1 MTARSDAPDSFT
13 GSSAIFS
20 SRGVTPAPD
29 REPASSH
36 GPTTVLPSGF
46 DAAPVTRPVFWRHP
60 LERVQRW
67 HPTLRL
73 SLVATALWL
82 VGAWHIV
89 VAPISPLTRLEL
101 ALDDVRQSTALAP
114 VTKPRDDI
122 VIIDVDDAS
131 LRELGRWPWPRDR
144 LAKLVETLFD
154 DDRVAALGI
163 DLVLAEPDDQ
173 ARTVR
178 DALSALT
185 QLAPDDAAL
194 RAGVARWRPTLEER
208 ADHDARLARALA
220 GHPVTLAYHFNHQAD
235 PVAPGGAAPAPSRE
249 LPTPITEAD
258 VLPATVLATAP
269 WQGVEVP
276 LPDLLRAAA
285 ATGFINALPDADGEL
300 RSTLLVTGYG
310 GAVYES
316 FALSLWRQWHHV
328 SALRPVIRRGEAGG
342 PPRLTGLQMTTEDG
356 EPLRALRVDPRG
368 AVTLPYRAA
377 VHPGASPGTGRF
389 RYIPAADV
397 LARRVG
403 AAELAGRVVL
413 LGSSA
418 PGLADLRAT
427 PVHRALPGIE
437 VHAQLMAGL
446 EDNDLSVRPDWSQ
459 GFELLLLAVTLVA
472 VTSAVRRLAGPVAM
486 LALLVILAVLLLC
499 DLWALTGR
507 GWVIP
512 IAAPLSAGLLVG
524 VLGIVANYLG
534 EWHSRRSLAQ
544 LFGHYL
550 PPERVRAMASDP
562 DRFLDVAS
570 SAENRELTVLFCDL
584 RGFTP
589 MSEKMAPERLRELL
603 NLYFLRMSQ
612 IIHGHDGTLDKFI
625 GDAVMAFWGAPEP
638 DELHAAHA
646 VQAAMAMIAA
656 IVPLNAELAQR
667 GLPPLAPC
675 IGLATGVVCVGDL
688 GSALRRSYT
697 AVGDGVN
704 LAARI
709 ESTTRN
715 YDVPLLVA
723 DNTRVAA
730 GDLPGCEWVEVDE
743 VAVKGRSQLVTLYL
757 PLALPAAAMS
767 GSAPDSAEEITAFH
781 EQLGLW
787 RLARDALR
795 GHHGNG
801 TRPVETSAA
810 RAVAHAR
817 LTELLA
823 ARPASSE
830 LRALAAQKLA
840 RLAAEEAREQEL
852 PR

>member
-1 MTARSDAPDSFT
+1 MS
-13 GSSAIFS
+13 
-20 SRGVTPAPD
+20 TPPE
-29 REPASSH
+29 REPA
-36 GPTTVLPSGF
+36 PTPAS
-46 DAAPVTRPVFWRHP
+46 AAGHRTAPHAGEPFW
-60 LERVQRW
+60 QRALARFQSW
-67 HPTLRL
+67 HPTLRVT
-73 SLVATALWL
+73 LVATLLWL
-82 VGAWHIV
+82 LGAWHVI
-89 VAPISPLTRLEL
+89 VAPMAPLVRLEL

-114 VTKPRDDI
+114 VNAPRDDI
-122 VIIDVDDAS
+122 VIVDIDDAS
-131 LRELGRWPWPRDR
+131 LRALGRWPWPRDR
-144 LAKLVETLFD
+144 LAQLVDTLFD
-154 DDRVAALGI
+154 DDHAAALGI

-178 DALSALT
+178 DALAALT

-194 RAGVARWRPTLEER
+194 RSGVARWRATLEAR
-208 ADHDARLARALA
+208 ADHDARLAKALA
-220 GHPVTLAYHFNHQAD
+220 GHLVTLAYHFNHQAD
-235 PVAPGGAAPAPSRE
+235 PSAPGSAAAALSTSVRAVARE
-249 LPTPITEAD
+249 LPPPITEAD
-258 VLPATVLATAP
+258 VLPASALGMAP

-276 LPDLLRAAA
+276 VAVLLRAASG
-285 ATGFINALPDADGEL
+285 TGFINALPDADGEL

-316 FALSLWRQWHHV
+316 FALSLWRQWRHV
-328 SALRPVIRRGEAGG
+328 GAPRPVIRRGEAGG
-342 PPRLTGLQMTTEDG
+342 PPRLTGLQLTAADG

-377 VHPGASPGTGRF
+377 VRPGSSPGTGRF
-389 RYIPAADV
+389 RYISAADV
-397 LARRVG
+397 LAHRVG
-403 AAELAGRVVL
+403 VRELGGRVVL

-446 EDNDLSVRPDWSQ
+446 EENDLSVRPDWSP
-459 GFELLLLAVTLVA
+459 GFELLLLALVLAA
-472 VTSAVRRLAGPVAM
+472 VAMVVRRLAGPVAV
-486 LALLVILAVLLLC
+486 LALGLILAVLLGC

-507 GWVIP
+507 GWAIP
-512 IAAPLSAGLLVG
+512 IAAPLAAGLLLG
-524 VLGIVANYLG
+524 VPGVVANYLR

-550 PPERVRAMASDP
+550 PPERVRAMARDP
-562 DRFLDVAS
+562 ERFLDVAS

-612 IIHGHDGTLDKFI
+612 IIHAHDGTLDKFI
-625 GDAVMAFWGAPEP
+625 GDAVMAFWGAPQA
-638 DELHAAHA
+638 DDRHAAHA

-656 IVPLNAELAQR
+656 VAPLNAELAER

-709 ESTTRN
+709 EGATRN
-715 YDVPLLVA
+715 YDVSLLVA
-723 DNTRVAA
+723 DTTRAAA

-757 PLALPAAAMS
+757 PLAVADVALSSSTVESEA
-767 GSAPDSAEEITAFH
+767 EITAFH

-795 GHHGNG
+795 GHHGKAVREA
-801 TRPVETSAA
+801 TTPSA
-810 RAVAHAR
+810 RAVARAR

-823 ARPASSE
+823 ARPASPQ
-830 LRALAAQKLA
+830 LHALAARRLA
-840 RLAAEEAREQEL
+840 LLAAEEAQDQPPSR
-852 PR
+852 

>member
-1 MTARSDAPDSFT
+1 MS
-13 GSSAIFS
+13 
-20 SRGVTPAPD
+20 PAPD
-29 REPASSH
+29 REPASTQAPATGFASDFH
-36 GPTTVLPSGF
+36 GDPVAPLP
-46 DAAPVTRPVFWRHP
+46 PRRR
-60 LERVQRW
+60 LLQRVQSW

-73 SLVATALWL
+73 SIVAAALWL
-82 VGAWHIV
+82 VGAWHV
-89 VAPISPLTRLEL
+89 VVSPLAPLTRLEL

-114 VTKPRDDI
+114 VARPRDDI
-122 VIIDVDDAS
+122 VIVDVDDAS

-144 LAKLVETLFD
+144 LAALVQTLFD
-154 DDRVAALGI
+154 DDHAAAMGI

-178 DALSALT
+178 DALVALR

-194 RAGVARWRPTLEER
+194 RSGIARWQGTLEAR
-208 ADHDARLARALA
+208 ADHDARLAQALA

-235 PVAPGGAAPAPSRE
+235 PAASAPARE
-249 LPTPITEAD
+249 LPAPIAEAD
-258 VLPATVLATAP
+258 VLPAGAIAMAP
-269 WQGVEVP
+269 WQGIEVP
-276 LPDLLRAAA
+276 VPVLMHATA

-316 FALSLWRQWHHV
+316 FALSIWRQWHRV
-328 SALRPVIRRGEAGG
+328 GALRPVVRRGEAGG
-342 PPRLTGLQMTTEDG
+342 PPQLTGLQLTSDDG

-377 VHPGASPGTGRF
+377 LSPGTSPGTGRF

-397 LARRVG
+397 LAHRVG
-403 AAELAGRVVL
+403 ARELAGRVVL
-413 LGSSA
+413 IGSSA

-437 VHAQLMAGL
+437 VHAQLLAGL
-446 EDNDLSVRPDWSQ
+446 EDNDLSVRPDWSP
-459 GFELLLLAVTLVA
+459 GFELLLLAVVLAA
-472 VTSAVRRLAGPVAM
+472 VTSVARRLAGPVAV
-486 LALLVILAVLLLC
+486 LALIAILAVLLGC

-507 GWVIP
+507 GWAIP
-512 IAAPLSAGLLVG
+512 IAAPLAAGLLTG
-524 VLGIVANYLG
+524 ALGIVGNYLR

-589 MSEKMAPERLRELL
+589 MSEKMAPDRLRELL

-612 IIHGHDGTLDKFI
+612 IIHGHGGTLDKFI
-625 GDAVMAFWGAPEP
+625 GDAVMAFWGAPEA
-638 DELHAAHA
+638 DAQHAAHA

-656 IVPLNAELAQR
+656 VGPLNAELAER
-667 GLPPLAPC
+667 GLPPLSPC
-675 IGLATGVVCVGDL
+675 IGLASGVVCVGDL

-709 ESTTRN
+709 EGATRS

-723 DNTRVAA
+723 DTTRAAA
-730 GDLPGCEWVEVDE
+730 GELPGCEWVEVDE

-757 PLALPAAAMS
+757 PLAVTDVTLS
-767 GSAPDSAEEITAFH
+767 GSGPESEQEITAFH

-801 TRPVETSAA
+801 TRSVTKPSA

-823 ARPASSE
+823 CRPASPQ
-830 LRALAAQKLA
+830 LQALAAHRLA
-840 RLAAEEAREQEL
+840 SLAAEDVQEQE
-852 PR
+852 PQR

>member
-1 MTARSDAPDSFT
+1 MT
-13 GSSAIFS
+13 
-20 SRGVTPAPD
+20 TPPD
-29 REPASSH
+29 REPASTLL
-36 GPTTVLPSGF
+36 PYNTTGYHTEFHDDP
-46 DAAPVTRPVFWRHP
+46 PVRLSIWQRA
-60 LERVQRW
+60 LQRIQRW
-67 HPTLRL
+67 HPTLRVT
-73 SLVATALWL
+73 LVAALLWL
-82 VGAWHIV
+82 VGAWHVI
-89 VAPISPLTRLEL
+89 VAPIAPLTRLEL

-114 VTKPRDDI
+114 VAAARDDI
-122 VIIDVDDAS
+122 VVVDIDDAS
-131 LRELGRWPWPRDR
+131 LRELGRWPWPRDQ
-144 LAKLVETLFD
+144 LATLVDTLFD
-154 DDRVAALGI
+154 DDHAAALGI

-173 ARTVR
+173 ARTVH
-178 DALSALT
+178 DALSSLT

-194 RAGVARWRPTLEER
+194 RTGVARWQGTLEAR
-208 ADHDARLARALA
+208 ADHDARLARALS
-220 GHPVTLAYHFNHQAD
+220 GHAVTLAYHFNHQAD
-235 PVAPGGAAPAPSRE
+235 PVAAGSAAIIPPGSAQPPARE
-249 LPTPITEAD
+249 LPPPITEAD
-258 VLPATVLATAP
+258 VLPASALAMTP
-269 WQGVEVP
+269 WQGIEVP
-276 LPDLLRAAA
+276 VPVLLHAAPGL
-285 ATGFINALPDADGEL
+285 GFINELADSDGEL
-300 RSTLLVTGYG
+300 RATPLVTAYA

-328 SALRPVIRRGEAGG
+328 GAARPVIRRGEAGG
-342 PPRLTGLQMTTEDG
+342 PPRLTGLQLTSADG
-356 EPLRALRVDPRG
+356 EPLRALRVDARG

-377 VHPGASPGTGRF
+377 LHPGTSPGSGRF

-397 LARRVG
+397 LAHRVG
-403 AAELAGRVVL
+403 VRELGGRVVL

-437 VHAQLMAGL
+437 VHAQLLAGL
-446 EDNDLSVRPDWSQ
+446 EDNDLSVRPDWSP
-459 GFELLLLAVTLVA
+459 GFELLLLAAVLAA
-472 VTSAVRRLAGPVAM
+472 VTMTVRRLAGPVAV
-486 LALLVILAVLLLC
+486 LALLMILAVLLLC

-507 GWVIP
+507 GWAIP
-512 IAAPLSAGLLVG
+512 IAAPLATGLLLGALG
-524 VLGIVANYLG
+524 VVANYLR

-562 DRFLDVAS
+562 ERFLDVAS

-589 MSEKMAPERLRELL
+589 MSEKMAPDRLRELL

-612 IIHGHDGTLDKFI
+612 IIHGHGGTLDKFI
-625 GDAVMAFWGAPEP
+625 GDAVMAFWGAPQV
-638 DELHAAHA
+638 DEQHAAHA
-646 VQAAMAMIAA
+646 VRAAMAMIAA
-656 IVPLNAELAQR
+656 VGPLNAALAER

-709 ESTTRN
+709 EGATRT

-723 DNTRVAA
+723 DTTRAAA
-730 GDLPGCEWVEVDE
+730 GELPGCEWVEVDE
-743 VAVKGRSQLVTLYL
+743 VAVKGRSQLVTLYVPL
-757 PLALPAAAMS
+757 PVTDVTLSSS
-767 GSAPDSAEEITAFH
+767 GRESEQEITAIH

-787 RLARDALR
+787 RLARDAVR

-801 TRPVETSAA
+801 TRAVTSPSA

-823 ARPASSE
+823 ARPASQQ
-830 LRALAAQKLA
+830 LHALAAHRLA
-840 RLAAEEAREQEL
+840 SMAAEEAREQEL

>member
-1 MTARSDAPDSFT
+1 LRQRA
-13 GSSAIFS
+13 
-20 SRGVTPAPD
+20 
-29 REPASSH
+29 
-36 GPTTVLPSGF
+36 LQ
-46 DAAPVTRPVFWRHP
+46 
-60 LERVQRW
+60 RVQRW
-67 HPTLRL
+67 HPTVRV

-82 VGAWHIV
+82 VGAWHVV
-89 VAPISPLTRLEL
+89 VAPLAPLTRLEF
-101 ALDDVRQSTALAP
+101 ALDDVRQSAALAP
-114 VTKPRDDI
+114 VSVARDDI
-122 VIIDVDDAS
+122 VIIDIDDAS
-131 LRELGRWPWPRDR
+131 LRALGRWPWPRDQ
-144 LAKLVETLFD
+144 LAQLVETLFD
-154 DDRVAALGI
+154 EDHAAALGI

-173 ARTVR
+173 ARVVR
-178 DALSALT
+178 DTLT
-185 QLAPDDAAL
+185 SLTELAPGDTAL
-194 RAGVARWRPTLEER
+194 RTGVARWRDALER
-208 ADHDARLARALA
+208 SADHDARLARALSSHA
-220 GHPVTLAYHFNHQAD
+220 VTLAYHFNHQAD
-235 PVAPGGAAPAPSRE
+235 PVAPGSAAVMPSTSPQVTARE
-249 LPTPITEAD
+249 LPPPVTEAD
-258 VLPATVLATAP
+258 VLPASALAMTP

-276 LPDLLRAAA
+276 VPVLLHAASGL
-285 ATGFINALPDADGEL
+285 GFINALPDADGEL
-300 RSTLLVTGYG
+300 RSTLLVTGYA

-342 PPRLTGLQMTTEDG
+342 PPRLTGLQLTSADG

-377 VHPGASPGTGRF
+377 LHPGNSPGTGRF

-397 LARRVG
+397 LAHRVG
-403 AAELAGRVVL
+403 PRELAGRVVL

-446 EDNDLSVRPDWSQ
+446 EDNDLSVRPDWSP
-459 GFELLLLAVTLVA
+459 GFELLLLAALLAA
-472 VTSAVRRLAGPVAM
+472 VTMVVRRLAGPVAV
-486 LALLVILAVLLLC
+486 LALVGIAAALVLC
-499 DLWALTGR
+499 DLWALVGR
-507 GWVIP
+507 GWAIP
-512 IAAPLSAGLLVG
+512 IAAPLAAGLLLG
-524 VLGIVANYLG
+524 VLGVVANYLG

-589 MSEKMAPERLRELL
+589 MAEKMAPERLRELL
-603 NLYFLRMSQ
+603 NLYFSRMSH
-612 IIHGHDGTLDKFI
+612 IVHAHGGTLDKFI
-625 GDAVMAFWGAPEP
+625 GDAVMAFWGAPQP

-646 VQAAMAMIAA
+646 VLAAMAMIAA
-656 IVPLNAELAQR
+656 VEPLNAELAER

-709 ESTTRN
+709 EGATRT
-715 YDVPLLVA
+715 YGVPLLVA
-723 DNTRVAA
+723 DTTRTAA
-730 GDLPGCEWVEVDE
+730 GDLPGCTWVEVDE
-743 VAVKGRSQLVTLYL
+743 VAVKGRSQLVTLYV
-757 PLALPAAAMS
+757 PLPAGQVTLS
-767 GSAPDSAEEITAFH
+767 SSDHRSEQEIAAFH

-795 GHHGNG
+795 GHHGKG
-801 TRPVETSAA
+801 SLVAPTPSA

-823 ARPASSE
+823 ARPASPQ
-830 LRALAAQKLA
+830 LHALAAH
-840 RLAAEEAREQEL
+840 RLASLAAQAAQEQAL

>member
-1 MTARSDAPDSFT
+1 VTSAPDRDPVPAQSPHT
-13 GSSAIFS
+13 GHSTRFQAD
-20 SRGVTPAPD
+20 TPAPLSL
-29 REPASSH
+29 RQRA
-36 GPTTVLPSGF
+36 LQ
-46 DAAPVTRPVFWRHP
+46 RI
-60 LERVQRW
+60 QRW
-67 HPTLRL
+67 HPTVRL
-73 SLVATALWL
+73 SLVATVLWL
-82 VGAWHIV
+82 VGAWHV
-89 VAPISPLTRLEL
+89 AVAPIAPLTRLEL
-101 ALDDVRQSTALAP
+101 ALDDARQSTALSP
-114 VTKPRDDI
+114 VTAPRDDI
-122 VIIDVDDAS
+122 VIVDIDDAS
-131 LRELGRWPWPRDR
+131 LRALGRWPWQRDR
-144 LAKLVETLFD
+144 LATLVETLFD
-154 DDRVAALGI
+154 DDHAAALGI

-178 DALSALT
+178 DALASLT
-185 QLAPDDAAL
+185 RLAPEDAAL
-194 RAGVARWRPTLEER
+194 RAGVARWQGTLVAR
-208 ADHDARLARALA
+208 ADHDARLAQALA
-220 GHPVTLAYHFNHQAD
+220 GRPVTLAYHFNHQAQ
-235 PVAPGGAAPAPSRE
+235 PGVPGVPGGAAAAP
-249 LPTPITEAD
+249 PTPITEAD
-258 VLPATVLATAP
+258 VLPASVLSMTP

-276 LPDLLRAAA
+276 VPALLRAASG
-285 ATGFINALPDADGEL
+285 TGFINALPDADGEL
-300 RSTLLVTGYG
+300 RSALLVTGYG

-328 SALRPVIRRGEAGG
+328 GALRPVIRRGEAGG
-342 PPRLTGLQMTTEDG
+342 PTRLTGLQLTSGDG

-377 VHPGASPGTGRF
+377 LNPGASPGTGRF

-397 LARRVG
+397 LAHRVG
-403 AAELAGRVVL
+403 PRELEGRAVL

-459 GFELLLLAVTLVA
+459 GFELLLLAAVLAA
-472 VTSAVRRLAGPVAM
+472 VTMAVRRLAGP
-486 LALLVILAVLLLC
+486 LAVLALVAILAALLGC

-507 GWVIP
+507 GWAIP
-512 IAAPLSAGLLVG
+512 IAAPLAVGLLLG
-524 VLGIVANYLG
+524 VLGIVANYLR

-589 MSEKMAPERLRELL
+589 MSERMAPDRLRELL

-612 IIHGHDGTLDKFI
+612 IIHGHGGTLDKFI

-638 DELHAAHA
+638 DAQHAAHA
-646 VQAAMAMIAA
+646 VRAAMAMIAA
-656 IVPLNAELAQR
+656 VEPLNAELAER

-709 ESTTRN
+709 EGATRS

-723 DNTRVAA
+723 DTTHAAA
-730 GDLPGCEWVEVDE
+730 GELPGCAWVEVDE

-757 PLALPAAAMS
+757 PLSVTDVTLPVPTPENAQ
-767 GSAPDSAEEITAFH
+767 EITGIH

-795 GHHGNG
+795 GHHGKS
-801 TRPVETSAA
+801 TRGVSTPSA
-810 RAVAHAR
+810 RAVAQAR

-823 ARPASSE
+823 ARPASPE
-830 LRALAAQKLA
+830 LRALAAHRLA
-840 RLAAEEAREQEL
+840 RLAAEEAQDQPPSR
-852 PR
+852 

>member
-1 MTARSDAPDSFT
+1 MTP
-13 GSSAIFS
+13 
-20 SRGVTPAPD
+20 PPD
-29 REPASSH
+29 REPASTQA
-36 GPTTVLPSGF
+36 PATAYPSEF
-46 DAAPVTRPVFWRHP
+46 DGAPPVAAPPWRRA
-60 LERVQRW
+60 LQRFQGW
-67 HPTLRL
+67 HPTLHV
-73 SLVATALWL
+73 SLVAGALWL
-82 VGAWHIV
+82 VGAWHVV
-89 VAPISPLTRLEL
+89 VAPLAPLTRLEL

-114 VTKPRDDI
+114 VAAARDDI
-122 VIIDVDDAS
+122 VIVDIDDAS
-131 LRELGRWPWPRDR
+131 LRAVGRWPWPRDQ
-144 LAKLVETLFD
+144 LAQLVETLFD
-154 DDRVAALGI
+154 DDHAAALGI
-163 DLVLAEPDDQ
+163 DLVLAEPDNQ

-178 DALSALT
+178 DTLAALT
-185 QLAPDDAAL
+185 RLAPDDAAL
-194 RAGVARWRPTLEER
+194 RAGVTRWQGALEAH
-208 ADHDARLARALA
+208 ADHDARLAQALA
-220 GHPVTLAYHFNHQAD
+220 GHPVTLAYHFNHQGD
-235 PVAPGGAAPAPSRE
+235 PAAPGSATVVPPMPTRVAVRE
-249 LPTPITEAD
+249 LPPPITEAD
-258 VLPATVLATAP
+258 VLPASALVMTP

-276 LPDLLRAAA
+276 VPALLHAAA
-285 ATGFINALPDADGEL
+285 GTGFINALPDADGEL

-316 FALSLWRQWHHV
+316 FALSLWRQWHGV
-328 SALRPVIRRGEAGG
+328 GALRPVIRRGEAGG
-342 PPRLTGLQMTTEDG
+342 PPRLIGLQLTAADG

-377 VHPGASPGTGRF
+377 LHPGTSPGTGRF

-397 LARRVG
+397 LAHRVG
-403 AAELAGRVVL
+403 PRELGGRLVL

-446 EDNDLSVRPDWSQ
+446 EVNDLSVRPDWSP
-459 GFELLLLAVTLVA
+459 GFELLLLALVLAAVTLV
-472 VTSAVRRLAGPVAM
+472 VRRLAGPVAV
-486 LALLVILAVLLLC
+486 LGLGAILAVLLGC

-507 GWVIP
+507 GWAIP
-512 IAAPLSAGLLVG
+512 IAAPLAAGLLLG
-524 VLGIVANYLG
+524 VLGVVANYLR

-612 IIHGHDGTLDKFI
+612 IIHGHGGTLDKFI
-625 GDAVMAFWGAPEP
+625 GDAVMAFWGAPQS
-638 DELHAAHA
+638 DDRHAAHA
-646 VQAAMAMIAA
+646 VQAALAMIAA
-656 IVPLNAELAQR
+656 VEPLNAELAER

-688 GSALRRSYT
+688 GSSLRRSYT

-709 ESTTRN
+709 ESATRG

-723 DNTRVAA
+723 DTTRAAA
-730 GDLPGCEWVEVDE
+730 GELPGCEWVEVDE
-743 VAVKGRSQLVTLYL
+743 VAVKGRSQLVTLWL
-757 PLALPAAAMS
+757 PLPVTAVSLPSSAAAS
-767 GSAPDSAEEITAFH
+767 GQEITPFH

-795 GHHGNG
+795 GHHGKG
-801 TRPVETSAA
+801 SRAALPPSAH
-810 RAVAHAR
+810 AVAHAR

-823 ARPASSE
+823 ARPASPQ
-830 LRALAAQKLA
+830 LRALAAHRLA
-840 RLAAEEAREQEL
+840 SLAAEAAREQEP

>member
-1 MTARSDAPDSFT
+1 MTSP
-13 GSSAIFS
+13 
-20 SRGVTPAPD
+20 PD
-29 REPASSH
+29 REPASTRVPH
-36 GPTTVLPSGF
+36 TGYHTEF
-46 DAAPVTRPVFWRHP
+46 HADAPAPQSIWQRALQRI
-60 LERVQRW
+60 QRW
-67 HPTLRL
+67 DPTLRL
-73 SLVATALWL
+73 SFVATALWL
-82 VGAWHIV
+82 VGAWHVV
-89 VAPISPLTRLEL
+89 VAPIAPLTRLEL
-101 ALDDVRQSTALAP
+101 ALDDMRQSTALSP
-114 VTKPRDDI
+114 VARPRDDI
-122 VIIDVDDAS
+122 VIIDIDDAS
-131 LRELGRWPWPRDR
+131 LRALGRWPWPRDR
-144 LAKLVETLFD
+144 LAQLVETLFD
-154 DDRVAALGI
+154 DDHAAALGI

-178 DALSALT
+178 DALASLT

-194 RAGVARWRPTLEER
+194 RAAVARWQGTLEAR

-220 GHPVTLAYHFNHQAD
+220 GHPVTLAYHFNHQAE
-235 PVAPGGAAPAPSRE
+235 PPAPGSTAGVAPPPV
-249 LPTPITEAD
+249 TEAD
-258 VLPATVLATAP
+258 VLPASALAMTP

-276 LPDLLRAAA
+276 VPALLRAASG
-285 ATGFINALPDADGEL
+285 TGFINALPDADGEL
-300 RSTLLVTGYG
+300 RSTLLVTGYD

-342 PPRLTGLQMTTEDG
+342 PPRLTGLQLASADG

-377 VHPGASPGTGRF
+377 LHPGTSPGTGRF
-389 RYIPAADV
+389 RYISAADV
-397 LARRVG
+397 LAHRVG
-403 AAELAGRVVL
+403 ARELGGRVVL

-446 EDNDLSVRPDWSQ
+446 EDNDLSVRPDWSP
-459 GFELLLLAVTLVA
+459 GLELLLLAGVLMA
-472 VTSAVRRLAGPVAM
+472 VTVAVRRLAGPVAV
-486 LALLVILAVLLLC
+486 LALLLILALLLLC

-507 GWVIP
+507 GWTIP
-512 IAAPLSAGLLVG
+512 IAAPLAAGLLTG
-524 VLGIVANYLG
+524 VLGIVGNYLR

-562 DRFLDVAS
+562 ARFLDVAS

-612 IIHGHDGTLDKFI
+612 IIHGHGGTLDKFI
-625 GDAVMAFWGAPEP
+625 GDAVMAFWGAPQP
-638 DELHAAHA
+638 DERHAAHG

-656 IVPLNAELAQR
+656 GGPLNDELAER

-688 GSALRRSYT
+688 GSSLRRSYT

-709 ESTTRN
+709 EGATRS

-723 DNTRVAA
+723 DTTRAAA
-730 GDLPGCEWVEVDE
+730 GELPGCEWVEVDE
-743 VAVKGRSQLVTLYL
+743 VAVKGRSQLVTLYV
-757 PLALPAAAMS
+757 PLFVADVALS
-767 GSAPDSAEEITAFH
+767 SSAPETAQEITPIH

-795 GHHGNG
+795 GHHDKAVREA
-801 TRPVETSAA
+801 TTPSA
-810 RAVAHAR
+810 RAVARAR

-823 ARPASSE
+823 ARPAVRQ
-830 LRALAAQKLA
+830 LHALAAHRLA
-840 RLAAEEAREQEL
+840 SLAAEDAQEQEL

>member
-1 MTARSDAPDSFT
+1 MTP
-13 GSSAIFS
+13 
-20 SRGVTPAPD
+20 PPD
-29 REPASSH
+29 RDPASTQAPHTEFQADPAAGQS
-36 GPTTVLPSGF
+36 PWRRVLHRFQS
-46 DAAPVTRPVFWRHP
+46 
-60 LERVQRW
+60 W

-73 SLVATALWL
+73 SVVATVLWL
-82 VGAWHIV
+82 AGAWHIV
-89 VAPISPLTRLEL
+89 VAPIAPLTRLEL

-114 VTKPRDDI
+114 VTAPRDDI
-122 VIIDVDDAS
+122 VIIDIDDAS
-131 LRELGRWPWPRDR
+131 LRALGRWPWPRDR
-144 LAKLVETLFD
+144 LATLVDTLFD
-154 DDRVAALGI
+154 DDHAAALGI

-173 ARTVR
+173 ARTVH

-194 RAGVARWRPTLEER
+194 RAGVTHWQGTLEAR
-208 ADHDARLARALA
+208 ADHDARLARALSGRA
-220 GHPVTLAYHFNHQAD
+220 VTLAYHFNHQLD
-235 PVAPGGAAPAPSRE
+235 PAAPGSAAVGPSTPTLVAARE
-249 LPTPITEAD
+249 LPPPITEAD
-258 VLPATVLATAP
+258 VLPATALAMAP

-276 LPDLLRAAA
+276 VPALLRAASG
-285 ATGFINALPDADGEL
+285 TGFINALPDADGEL

-328 SALRPVIRRGEAGG
+328 GALRPVVRRGEAGG
-342 PPRLTGLQMTTEDG
+342 PPRLTGLQLTSADG
-356 EPLRALRVDPRG
+356 EPLRSLRVDERG

-377 VHPGASPGTGRF
+377 VQPGTSPGTGRF

-397 LARRVG
+397 LAHRVG
-403 AAELAGRVVL
+403 VRELGGRVVL

-427 PVHRALPGIE
+427 PVHSALPGIE

-446 EDNDLSVRPDWSQ
+446 EDNDLSVRPDWSP
-459 GFELLLLAVTLVA
+459 GFELLLLALVLAA
-472 VTSAVRRLAGPVAM
+472 VTVVVRRLAGPVAV
-486 LALLVILAVLLLC
+486 LALGVILAVLLLC

-507 GWVIP
+507 GWAIP
-512 IAAPLSAGLLVG
+512 IAAPLAAGLLLG
-524 VLGIVANYLG
+524 VLGVVANYLR

-589 MSEKMAPERLRELL
+589 MSEKMPPERLRELL

-612 IIHGHDGTLDKFI
+612 IIHGHGGTLDKFI
-625 GDAVMAFWGAPEP
+625 GDAVMAFWGAPQA
-638 DELHAAHA
+638 DEQHAAHA

-656 IVPLNAELAQR
+656 IGPLNAELAER

-709 ESTTRN
+709 EGATRT

-723 DNTRVAA
+723 DTTRAAA
-730 GDLPGCEWVEVDE
+730 GDLAGCEWVEVDE
-743 VAVKGRSQLVTLYL
+743 VAVKGRRQLVTLYVPL
-757 PLALPAAAMS
+757 PVSEASLS
-767 GSAPDSAEEITAFH
+767 SSAPQTAQEITAFH

-795 GHHGNG
+795 GHHGTG
-801 TRPVETSAA
+801 SQSVTPSSA
-810 RAVAHAR
+810 RAVAHAL

-823 ARPASSE
+823 ARPASRQ
-830 LRALAAQKLA
+830 LQALAAHRLA
-840 RLAAEEAREQEL
+840 SLAAEATQEQEL

>member
-1 MTARSDAPDSFT
+1 MIGPL
-13 GSSAIFS
+13 
-20 SRGVTPAPD
+20 D
-29 REPASSH
+29 REPVS
-36 GPTTVLPSGF
+36 TQ
-46 DAAPVTRPVFWRHP
+46 APVTGHRTGLHVEPAAPQSLLQRG
-60 LERVQRW
+60 LQRLQRW
-67 HPTLRL
+67 HPTLHL
-73 SLVATALWL
+73 SLVATVLWL
-82 VGAWHIV
+82 VGAWHVV
-89 VAPISPLTRLEL
+89 VAPVAPMTRLEL
-101 ALDDVRQSTALAP
+101 ALDDVRQSAALAP
-114 VTKPRDDI
+114 VAAPRDDI
-122 VIIDVDDAS
+122 VIVDIDDAS
-131 LRELGRWPWPRDR
+131 LRALGRWPWPRDR
-144 LAKLVETLFD
+144 LAQLVQTLFD
-154 DDRVAALGI
+154 DDHAAALGI

-173 ARTVR
+173 ARAVH
-178 DALSALT
+178 DALASLE

-194 RAGVARWRPTLEER
+194 RVGVARWQDTLEAR
-208 ADHDARLARALA
+208 ADHDARLAKALS
-220 GHPVTLAYHFNHQAD
+220 GHPVTLAYHFNHQAE
-235 PVAPGGAAPAPSRE
+235 PAAPGTAAGVAPPPV
-249 LPTPITEAD
+249 TEAD
-258 VLPATVLATAP
+258 VLPASALAMTP
-269 WQGVEVP
+269 WQGIEAPVP
-276 LPDLLRAAA
+276 ALLRAASG
-285 ATGFINALPDADGEL
+285 TGFINALPDADGES

-316 FALSLWRQWHHV
+316 FALSLWRQWHQV

-342 PPRLTGLQMTTEDG
+342 PARLTGLQLTSADG
-356 EPLRALRVDPRG
+356 EPLRALRVDARG
-368 AVTLPYRAA
+368 AVTLSYRAA
-377 VHPGASPGTGRF
+377 LHPGASPGTGRF
-389 RYIPAADV
+389 RYISAADV
-397 LARRVG
+397 LAHRVG
-403 AAELAGRVVL
+403 ARELGGRVVL

-446 EDNDLSVRPDWSQ
+446 EDNDLSVRPDWSP
-459 GFELLLLAVTLVA
+459 GFELLLLALVLAA
-472 VTSAVRRLAGPVAM
+472 VTMAVRRLAGPVAV
-486 LALLVILAVLLLC
+486 LALLLILALLLLC

-507 GWVIP
+507 GWAIP
-512 IAAPLSAGLLVG
+512 IAAPLAAGLSTG
-524 VLGIVANYLG
+524 VLGIVTNYLR

-562 DRFLDVAS
+562 ERFLDVAS

-589 MSEKMAPERLRELL
+589 MSEKMPPERLRELL

-612 IIHGHDGTLDKFI
+612 IIQGHGGTLDKFI
-625 GDAVMAFWGAPEP
+625 GDAVMAFWGAPQP
-638 DELHAAHA
+638 DEQHAAHA
-646 VQAAMAMIAA
+646 VRAAMAMIAA
-656 IVPLNAELAQR
+656 IGPLNDELAER

-709 ESTTRN
+709 EGATRS

-723 DNTRVAA
+723 DTTRAAA
-730 GDLPGCEWVEVDE
+730 GELPGCEWVEVDE
-743 VAVKGRSQLVTLYL
+743 VAVKGRSQLVTLYVPL
-757 PLALPAAAMS
+757 PVADVALSSSTPETAQ
-767 GSAPDSAEEITAFH
+767 EITPIH

-795 GHHGNG
+795 GHHGKAS
-801 TRPVETSAA
+801 REATSSSA

-823 ARPASSE
+823 ARPASQQ
-830 LRALAAQKLA
+830 LHALAAHRLA
-840 RLAAEEAREQEL
+840 RLAAEEPQEQQV

>member
-1 MTARSDAPDSFT
+1 
-13 GSSAIFS
+13 
-20 SRGVTPAPD
+20 VTTPPD
-29 REPASSH
+29 REPASTRA
-36 GPTTVLPSGF
+36 PPSGF
-46 DAAPVTRPVFWRHP
+46 QSDPHPGQALWR
-60 LERVQRW
+60 RVLRRFQRW

-73 SLVATALWL
+73 SLVAALLWL
-82 VGAWHIV
+82 VGAWHVV
-89 VAPISPLTRLEL
+89 VAPIAPLTRLEL
-101 ALDDVRQSTALAP
+101 ALDDVRQSTALSP
-114 VTKPRDDI
+114 VAAPRDDI
-122 VIIDVDDAS
+122 VIVDIDDAS
-131 LRELGRWPWPRDR
+131 LRALGRWPWPRDQ
-144 LAKLVETLFD
+144 LARLVETLFD
-154 DDRVAALGI
+154 DDHAAALGI

-173 ARTVR
+173 ARTVH
-178 DALSALT
+178 DALASLT
-185 QLAPDDAAL
+185 ELAPDDAAL
-194 RAGVARWRPTLEER
+194 RAGVARWQGTLEAR
-208 ADHDARLARALA
+208 ADHDARLARALTGRA
-220 GHPVTLAYHFNHQAD
+220 VTLAYHFNHQAD
-235 PVAPGGAAPAPSRE
+235 PAAPDNTADVPRTAPQFALRE
-249 LPTPITEAD
+249 LPPPVTEAD
-258 VLPATVLATAP
+258 VLPASALAMTP

-276 LPDLLRAAA
+276 MPVLLRAAA
-285 ATGFINALPDADGEL
+285 GAGFINALPDADGEL

-328 SALRPVIRRGEAGG
+328 GALRPVIRRGEAGG
-342 PPRLTGLQMTTEDG
+342 PPRLTGLQLTAADG

-377 VHPGASPGTGRF
+377 VHPGTSPGTGRF

-397 LARRVG
+397 LAHRVG
-403 AAELAGRVVL
+403 VRELGGRVVL

-446 EDNDLSVRPDWSQ
+446 EDNDLSVRPDWSP
-459 GFELLLLAVTLVA
+459 GFELLLLALVLAA
-472 VTSAVRRLAGPVAM
+472 VTAVVRRLAGPVAV
-486 LALLVILAVLLLC
+486 LALAVILAVLLLC

-507 GWVIP
+507 GWAIP
-512 IAAPLSAGLLVG
+512 IAAPLAAGLLLG
-524 VLGIVANYLG
+524 VLGVVANYLR
-534 EWHSRRSLAQ
+534 EWHARRSLTR

-562 DRFLDVAS
+562 ERFLDVAS

-589 MSEKMAPERLRELL
+589 MSEKMPPERLRELL

-612 IIHGHDGTLDKFI
+612 IIHGHEGTLDKFI
-625 GDAVMAFWGAPEP
+625 GDAVMAFWGAPQP
-638 DELHAAHA
+638 DEQHAAHA
-646 VQAAMAMIAA
+646 VRAAMAMIAA
-656 IVPLNAELAQR
+656 IGPLNAELAER

-709 ESTTRN
+709 EGATRT

-723 DNTRVAA
+723 DTTRAAA
-730 GDLPGCEWVEVDE
+730 GELPGCEWVEVDE
-743 VAVKGRSQLVTLYL
+743 VAVKGRSQLVTLYMPL
-757 PLALPAAAMS
+757 PTTDASLSSS
-767 GSAPDSAEEITAFH
+767 GHESEQEIAAFH

-795 GHHGNG
+795 GHHGKG
-801 TRPVETSAA
+801 SLTATAPSA
-810 RAVAHAR
+810 RAVAYAR
-817 LTELLA
+817 LTELLS
-823 ARPASSE
+823 ARPASPR
-830 LRALAAQKLA
+830 LHALAAH
-840 RLAAEEAREQEL
+840 RLASMAAEDSQEQEL
-852 PR
+852 SR

>member
-1 MTARSDAPDSFT
+1 MTP
-13 GSSAIFS
+13 
-20 SRGVTPAPD
+20 PPD
-29 REPASSH
+29 REPASTQAATTGSPSEFH
-36 GPTTVLPSGF
+36 PAPTP
-46 DAAPVTRPVFWRHP
+46 PP
-60 LERVQRW
+60 LRRRLLQRVQRW

-73 SLVATALWL
+73 SIVATVLWL
-82 VGAWHIV
+82 VGAWHIIV
-89 VAPISPLTRLEL
+89 SPLTPLTRLEL
-101 ALDDVRQSTALAP
+101 GLDDVRQSTALTP
-114 VTKPRDDI
+114 VAKVRDDI
-122 VIIDVDDAS
+122 VIIDIDDAS

-144 LAKLVETLFD
+144 LATLVDTLFD
-154 DDRVAALGI
+154 DDHVSAMGI

-178 DALSALT
+178 DALASLR

-194 RAGVARWRPTLEER
+194 RAGIARWQGTLEAR

-235 PVAPGGAAPAPSRE
+235 PVAPGSAAVQPPGAVARE
-249 LPTPITEAD
+249 LPSPITEAD
-258 VLPATVLATAP
+258 VLPASTLATAP

-276 LPDLLRAAA
+276 VPTLMHAAA
-285 ATGFINALPDADGEL
+285 ATGFINALPDADGAL
-300 RSTLLVTGYG
+300 RSTLLVTGYD

-316 FALSLWRQWHHV
+316 FALSIWRQWHHV
-328 SALRPVIRRGEAGG
+328 SAMRPVVRRGEAGG
-342 PPRLTGLQMTTEDG
+342 PPRLTGLQLTSADG
-356 EPLRALRVDPRG
+356 EPLRALRVDERG

-377 VHPGASPGTGRF
+377 LHPGNSPGTGRF
-389 RYIPAADV
+389 RYVPAADV
-397 LARRVG
+397 LAHRVG
-403 AAELAGRVVL
+403 ARELEGRVVL

-446 EDNDLSVRPDWSQ
+446 EDNDLSVRPDWSP
-459 GFELLLLAVTLVA
+459 GFELLLLAVVLAA
-472 VTSAVRRLAGPVAM
+472 VTSTVRRLAGPVAV
-486 LALLVILAVLLLC
+486 LALLAILAVLLLC

-507 GWVIP
+507 GWAIP
-512 IAAPLSAGLLVG
+512 IAAPLATGLLTGVVG
-524 VLGIVANYLG
+524 VVANYLR

-625 GDAVMAFWGAPEP
+625 GDAVMAFWGAPQS
-638 DELHAAHA
+638 DEQHAAHA

-656 IVPLNAELAQR
+656 VGPLNAELAER

-709 ESTTRN
+709 EGATRS

-723 DNTRVAA
+723 DTTRAAA
-730 GDLPGCEWVEVDE
+730 GELPGVEWVEVDE
-743 VAVKGRSQLVTLYL
+743 VAVKGRSQLVTLYVPVAVTDVTL
-757 PLALPAAAMS
+757 S
-767 GSAPDSAEEITAFH
+767 GPGPKSEQEITAFH

-801 TRPVETSAA
+801 TRAVTTPSA

-823 ARPASSE
+823 GRPASPQ
-830 LRALAAQKLA
+830 LHALAAH
-840 RLAAEEAREQEL
+840 RLAALAAEQAQEQEL

>member
-1 MTARSDAPDSFT
+1 VSPS
-13 GSSAIFS
+13 
-20 SRGVTPAPD
+20 PD
-29 REPASSH
+29 RERAPSQAPATGFASGFHPHSAL
-36 GPTTVLPSGF
+36 GPTLRQRF
-46 DAAPVTRPVFWRHP
+46 
-60 LERVQRW
+60 LQRVQSW

-73 SLVATALWL
+73 SIVATLLWL

-89 VAPISPLTRLEL
+89 VSPLVPLTRLEL
-101 ALDDVRQSTALAP
+101 ALDDVRQSTALSP
-114 VTKPRDDI
+114 VARPRDDI

-144 LAKLVETLFD
+144 LATLVETLFD
-154 DDRVAALGI
+154 DDHAAALGI

-173 ARTVR
+173 ARAVR
-178 DALSALT
+178 DTLASLR
-185 QLAPDDAAL
+185 QVAPDDAAL
-194 RAGVARWRPTLEER
+194 RSGIARWQGTLEAR
-208 ADHDARLARALA
+208 ADHDARLARAMA
-220 GHPVTLAYHFNHQAD
+220 GHPVTLAYHFHHQAE
-235 PVAPGGAAPAPSRE
+235 PAAPGSNAPRE
-249 LPTPITEAD
+249 LPAPITEAD
-258 VLPATVLATAP
+258 VLPASSLATSP

-276 LPDLLRAAA
+276 VPALMHAAA
-285 ATGFINALPDADGEL
+285 AAGFINALPDADGAL
-300 RSTLLVTGYG
+300 RSTLLVTGYQ

-316 FALSLWRQWHHV
+316 FALSIWRQWHQV

-342 PPRLTGLQMTTEDG
+342 PPRLVGLQLTSSQG

-377 VHPGASPGTGRF
+377 LQPGTSPGTGRF

-397 LARRVG
+397 LAHRVG
-403 AAELAGRVVL
+403 ARELAGRVVL

-437 VHAQLMAGL
+437 VHAQLLAGL
-446 EDNDLSVRPDWSQ
+446 EDNDLSVRPDWSS
-459 GFELLLLAVTLVA
+459 GFELLLLAVVLAA
-472 VTSAVRRLAGPVAM
+472 VTATVRRLAGPVAV
-486 LALLVILAVLLLC
+486 LALIVILAVLLLC

-507 GWVIP
+507 GWAIP

-612 IIHGHDGTLDKFI
+612 IIHGHGGTLDKFI
-625 GDAVMAFWGAPEP
+625 GDAVMAFWGAPQA
-638 DELHAAHA
+638 DERHAAHA
-646 VQAAMAMIAA
+646 VQAAMAMIAG
-656 IVPLNAELAQR
+656 VGPLNAELAER

-709 ESTTRN
+709 EGATRS

-723 DNTRVAA
+723 DTTREAA
-730 GDLPGCEWVEVDE
+730 GELPGCAWVEVDE
-743 VAVKGRSQLVTLYL
+743 VAVKGRSQLVTLYM
-757 PLALPAAAMS
+757 PLAVTDVTLPA
-767 GSAPDSAEEITAFH
+767 SAPKSAEEITAFH

-795 GHHGNG
+795 GHHGKG
-801 TRPVETSAA
+801 SRQVAA
-810 RAVAHAR
+810 PAAHAVAHAL

-823 ARPASSE
+823 ARPASPQ
-830 LRALAAQKLA
+830 LHALAAH
-840 RLAAEEAREQEL
+840 RLASLAVEEAQEQDL

>member
-1 MTARSDAPDSFT
+1 M
-13 GSSAIFS
+13 
-20 SRGVTPAPD
+20 
-29 REPASSH
+29 
-36 GPTTVLPSGF
+36 
-46 DAAPVTRPVFWRHP
+46 P
-60 LERVQRW
+60 LMPLRQRALQRLQAW
-67 HPTLRL
+67 DPTLRL
-73 SLVATALWL
+73 SLVALALWL

-89 VAPISPLTRLEL
+89 VAPIAPLTRLQL
-101 ALDDVRQSTALAP
+101 ALDDVRQATALSP
-114 VTKPRDDI
+114 VAAPRDDI
-122 VIIDVDDAS
+122 VIVDIDDAS
-131 LRELGRWPWPRDR
+131 LRALGRWPWPRDR
-144 LAKLVETLFD
+144 LAQLVETLLD
-154 DDRVAALGI
+154 DDHAAALGI

-178 DALSALT
+178 DALASLT

-194 RAGVARWRPTLEER
+194 RAGVARWQGTLEAR
-208 ADHDARLARALA
+208 ADHDARLARALD
-220 GHPVTLAYHFNHQAD
+220 GRPVTLAYHFNHQGD
-235 PVAPGGAAPAPSRE
+235 PAAPAARE
-249 LPTPITEAD
+249 LPAPITEAD
-258 VLPATVLATAP
+258 VLPASALAMTP

-276 LPDLLRAAA
+276 VPALLRAAQGS
-285 ATGFINALPDADGEL
+285 GFINALPDADGAL

-316 FALSLWRQWHHV
+316 FALSVWRQWHRV
-328 SALRPVIRRGEAGG
+328 GAPRPVVRRGDAGG
-342 PPRLTGLQMTTEDG
+342 PPRLIGLQLTSPDG

-377 VHPGASPGTGRF
+377 LHPGASPGTGRF

-397 LARRVG
+397 LAHRVG
-403 AAELAGRVVL
+403 ARELAGRVVL
-413 LGSSA
+413 IGSSA

-427 PVHRALPGIE
+427 PVHPALPGIE
-437 VHAQLMAGL
+437 VHAQLVAGL
-446 EDNDLSVRPDWSQ
+446 EDSDLSVRPDWSP
-459 GFELLLLAVTLVA
+459 GFELLLLGLVLTAVTM
-472 VTSAVRRLAGPVAM
+472 AVRRLAGPVAV
-486 LALLVILAVLLLC
+486 LALAAILALLLLC
-499 DLWALTGR
+499 DLWALVGR
-507 GWVIP
+507 GWAIP
-512 IAAPLSAGLLVG
+512 IAAPLAAGLLLG
-524 VLGIVANYLG
+524 VLGVVANYLR

-562 DRFLDVAS
+562 ARFLDVAS

-612 IIHGHDGTLDKFI
+612 IIQGHGGTLDKFI
-625 GDAVMAFWGAPEP
+625 GDAVMAFWGAPLP
-638 DELHAAHA
+638 DDQHAAHA
-646 VQAAMAMIAA
+646 VQAALAMIAA
-656 IVPLNAELAQR
+656 VGPLNAELAAR

-709 ESTTRN
+709 EGATRT

-723 DNTRVAA
+723 DTTRAAA
-730 GDLPGCEWVEVDE
+730 GALPGVEWVEVDE
-743 VAVKGRSQLVTLYL
+743 VAVKGRSQRVTLYV
-757 PLALPAAAMS
+757 PLAVPDAALS
-767 GSAPDSAEEITAFH
+767 GSSPDIAQEITAFH

-795 GHHGNG
+795 GHHGSSSR
-801 TRPVETSAA
+801 TVTSPSA

-823 ARPASSE
+823 ARPASPP
-830 LRALAAQKLA
+830 LHALAAHRLA
-840 RLAAEEAREQEL
+840 RIAAEEAQEQEL

>member
-1 MTARSDAPDSFT
+1 
-13 GSSAIFS
+13 
-20 SRGVTPAPD
+20 VTPSPD
-29 REPASSH
+29 REPASAPSTPTGRTSQFHPDSH
-36 GPTTVLPSGF
+36 AELSF
-46 DAAPVTRPVFWRHP
+46 RQRALHRF
-60 LERVQRW
+60 QRW

-73 SLVATALWL
+73 SLVAFVLWL
-82 VGAWHIV
+82 VGAWHVV
-89 VAPISPLTRLEL
+89 VAPVAPLTRLEL
-101 ALDDVRQSTALAP
+101 ALDDVRQSIALPP
-114 VTKPRDDI
+114 VAAPRDDI
-122 VIIDVDDAS
+122 VIVDIDDAS
-131 LRELGRWPWPRDR
+131 LRALGRWPWPRDK
-144 LAKLVETLFD
+144 LASLVDVLFD
-154 DDRVAALGI
+154 DDHVAALGI

-185 QLAPDDAAL
+185 QLAPGDAAL
-194 RAGVARWRPTLEER
+194 RAGVARWQGTLEAR
-208 ADHDARLARALA
+208 ADHDARLAKALA
-220 GHPVTLAYHFNHQAD
+220 GRPVTLAYHFNHQGDAS
-235 PVAPGGAAPAPSRE
+235 APGSATVVPPTSVQAAVRE
-249 LPTPITEAD
+249 LPRPITEAG
-258 VLPATVLATAP
+258 VLPASALAMAT

-276 LPDLLRAAA
+276 VPALARAGSGA
-285 ATGFINALPDADGEL
+285 GFINALPDADGEL

-316 FALSLWRQWHHV
+316 FALSLWRQWHRV
-328 SALRPVIRRGEAGG
+328 GAVRPVIRRGEAGG
-342 PPRLTGLQMTTEDG
+342 PPRLTGLQLTSSDG

-377 VHPGASPGTGRF
+377 LHPGRSPGSGRF
-389 RYIPAADV
+389 RYIPAVDV
-397 LARRVG
+397 LTHRVG
-403 AAELAGRVVL
+403 ARELEGRVVL

-446 EDNDLSVRPDWSQ
+446 EDNDLSVRPDWSP
-459 GFELLLLAVTLVA
+459 GFELLLLALVLAA
-472 VTSAVRRLAGPVAM
+472 VAMAVRRLAGPVAV
-486 LALLVILAVLLLC
+486 LALGVILAVLLGC

-507 GWVIP
+507 GWAIP
-512 IAAPLSAGLLVG
+512 IAAPLAAGLLLG
-524 VLGIVANYLG
+524 VLGVVANYLR
-534 EWHSRRSLAQ
+534 EWHAHRSLAQ

-550 PPERVRAMASDP
+550 PPERVSAMASDP
-562 DRFLDVAS
+562 ERFLDVAS

-603 NLYFLRMSQ
+603 NLYFLCMSQ
-612 IIHGHDGTLDKFI
+612 IIHGHGGTLDKFI
-625 GDAVMAFWGAPEP
+625 GDAVMAFWGAPQP
-638 DELHAAHA
+638 DEQHAAHA
-646 VQAAMAMIAA
+646 VQAALAMIAA
-656 IVPLNAELAQR
+656 VCPLNAELAER
-667 GLPPLAPC
+667 GLPLLAPC

-709 ESTTRN
+709 EGATRT

-723 DNTRVAA
+723 DTTRAAA
-730 GDLPGCEWVEVDE
+730 GELPGCEWVEVDE
-743 VAVKGRSQLVTLYL
+743 VAVKGRSQRVTLYL
-757 PLALPAAAMS
+757 PLAVPNAALS
-767 GSAPDSAEEITAFH
+767 SSATETGQEITAFH

-795 GHHGNG
+795 GHHD
-801 TRPVETSAA
+801 TRTWGAATPSA

-823 ARPASSE
+823 ARPASPQ
-830 LRALAAQKLA
+830 LHALAAHRLA
-840 RLAAEEAREQEL
+840 SLAAEQAQEQ
-852 PR
+852 

>member
-1 MTARSDAPDSFT
+1 M
-13 GSSAIFS
+13 
-20 SRGVTPAPD
+20 TPAPD
-29 REPASSH
+29 RDPATKQSPLSLRQR
-36 GPTTVLPSGF
+36 VL
-46 DAAPVTRPVFWRHP
+46 
-60 LERVQRW
+60 QRIQGW
-67 HPTLRL
+67 HPTVRL
-73 SLVATALWL
+73 SLVATVLWL
-82 VGAWHIV
+82 VGAWHVI
-89 VAPISPLTRLEL
+89 VAPIAPLTRLEL
-101 ALDDVRQSTALAP
+101 ALDDVRQSIALSP
-114 VTKPRDDI
+114 VAAPRDDI
-122 VIIDVDDAS
+122 VIVDIDDAS
-131 LRELGRWPWPRDR
+131 LRALGRWPWPRDR
-144 LAKLVETLFD
+144 LATLVETLFD
-154 DDRVAALGI
+154 DDRAAALGI

-178 DALSALT
+178 DALASLT
-185 QLAPDDAAL
+185 RLAPGDAAL
-194 RAGVARWRPTLEER
+194 RAGVARWQGTLEAR
-208 ADHDARLARALA
+208 ADHDARLARALS
-220 GHPVTLAYHFNHQAD
+220 GRPVTLAYHFNHQAD
-235 PVAPGGAAPAPSRE
+235 PGAPGSAAAQPPA
-249 LPTPITEAD
+249 PITEAD
-258 VLPATVLATAP
+258 VLPASALAMTP

-276 LPDLLRAAA
+276 VPALLRAASG
-285 ATGFINALPDADGEL
+285 TGFVNALPDADGEL

-328 SALRPVIRRGEAGG
+328 GALRPVIRRGEAGG
-342 PPRLTGLQMTTEDG
+342 PTRLTGLQLTSSDG

-377 VHPGASPGTGRF
+377 LNPGMSPGTGRF

-397 LARRVG
+397 LAHRVG
-403 AAELAGRVVL
+403 PRELEGRVVL

-459 GFELLLLAVTLVA
+459 GFELLLLAGVLAAVA
-472 VTSAVRRLAGPVAM
+472 MAVRRLAGPVAVLALVAI
-486 LALLVILAVLLLC
+486 LALLLGC

-507 GWVIP
+507 GWDIP
-512 IAAPLSAGLLVG
+512 IAAPLAAGLLLG
-524 VLGIVANYLG
+524 VVGIVANYLR

-589 MSEKMAPERLRELL
+589 MSEKMAPDRLRELL

-612 IIHGHDGTLDKFI
+612 IIHGHGGTLDKFI

-638 DELHAAHA
+638 DERHAAHA

-656 IVPLNAELAQR
+656 VEPLNAELAER

-709 ESTTRN
+709 EGATRS

-723 DNTRVAA
+723 DTTRAAA
-730 GDLPGCEWVEVDE
+730 GELPGCAWVEVDE

-757 PLALPAAAMS
+757 PLPVTDVTLSGPAPENAQ
-767 GSAPDSAEEITAFH
+767 EITGIH

-795 GHHGNG
+795 GHHGKS
-801 TRPVETSAA
+801 TREVSMPSA
-810 RAVAHAR
+810 RAVAQAR

-823 ARPASSE
+823 ARPASPQ
-830 LRALAAQKLA
+830 LRALAAHRLA
-840 RLAAEEAREQEL
+840 RLAAEEAQEQQ
-852 PR
+852 PSR

>member
-1 MTARSDAPDSFT
+1 MT
-13 GSSAIFS
+13 
-20 SRGVTPAPD
+20 TPPD
-29 REPASSH
+29 REPASTQVPH
-36 GPTTVLPSGF
+36 TGYHTEF
-46 DAAPVTRPVFWRHP
+46 HADAPAPQP
-60 LERVQRW
+60 LWQRALQRFQRW
-67 HPTLRL
+67 DPALRL
-73 SLVATALWL
+73 SLVAAVLWL
-82 VGAWHIV
+82 VGAWHVV
-89 VAPISPLTRLEL
+89 VAPIAPLTRLEL
-101 ALDDVRQSTALAP
+101 ALDDVRESTALSP
-114 VTKPRDDI
+114 VAKPREDI
-122 VIIDVDDAS
+122 VIIDIDDAS
-131 LRELGRWPWPRDR
+131 LRALGRWPWPRDL
-144 LAKLVETLFD
+144 LAQLVETLFD
-154 DDRVAALGI
+154 DDHAAALGI
-163 DLVLAEPDDQ
+163 DLVLAEADDQ

-178 DALSALT
+178 DALVSLT

-194 RAGVARWRPTLEER
+194 RAGVARWQGTLEAR
-208 ADHDARLARALA
+208 ADHDARLARALS
-220 GHPVTLAYHFNHQAD
+220 GHPVTLAYHFNHQAE
-235 PVAPGGAAPAPSRE
+235 PTAPGSAAGVAPPPV
-249 LPTPITEAD
+249 TEAD
-258 VLPATVLATAP
+258 VLPASALAMTP

-276 LPDLLRAAA
+276 VPALLRAASG
-285 ATGFINALPDADGEL
+285 TGFINALPDADGEL
-300 RSTLLVTGYG
+300 RSTLLVTGYD

-316 FALSLWRQWHHV
+316 FALSLWRQWHGV

-342 PPRLTGLQMTTEDG
+342 PPRLTGLQLTSADG

-377 VHPGASPGTGRF
+377 LHPGASPGTGRF
-389 RYIPAADV
+389 RYISAADV
-397 LARRVG
+397 LAHRVG
-403 AAELAGRVVL
+403 ARELGGRVVL

-446 EDNDLSVRPDWSQ
+446 EDNDLSVRPDWSP
-459 GFELLLLAVTLVA
+459 GFELLLLALVLAA
-472 VTSAVRRLAGPVAM
+472 VTMAVRRLAGPVAV
-486 LALLVILAVLLLC
+486 LALLLILAVLLLC

-507 GWVIP
+507 GWAIP
-512 IAAPLSAGLLVG
+512 IAAPLATGLLTG
-524 VLGIVANYLG
+524 VLGIVANYLR

-562 DRFLDVAS
+562 ARFLDVAS

-589 MSEKMAPERLRELL
+589 MSEKMPPERLRELL

-612 IIHGHDGTLDKFI
+612 IIHGHGGTLDKFI
-625 GDAVMAFWGAPEP
+625 GDAVMAFWGAPQP
-638 DELHAAHA
+638 DEQHAAHA

-656 IVPLNAELAQR
+656 IGPLNDELAER

-688 GSALRRSYT
+688 GSSLRRSYT

-709 ESTTRN
+709 EGATRT

-723 DNTRVAA
+723 DTTRAAA
-730 GDLPGCEWVEVDE
+730 GELPGCEWVEVDE
-743 VAVKGRSQLVTLYL
+743 VAVKGRSQLVTLYVPL
-757 PLALPAAAMS
+757 PVADVELSSSTPQTAQ
-767 GSAPDSAEEITAFH
+767 EITPIH

-795 GHHGNG
+795 GHHGKG
-801 TRPVETSAA
+801 SREVTSPSA

-823 ARPASSE
+823 ARPASQQ
-830 LRALAAQKLA
+830 LHALAAHRLA
-840 RLAAEEAREQEL
+840 SLAAEEAQEQEL

>member
-1 MTARSDAPDSFT
+1 MS
-13 GSSAIFS
+13 
-20 SRGVTPAPD
+20 PAPD
-29 REPASSH
+29 REPAS
-36 GPTTVLPSGF
+36 TL
-46 DAAPVTRPVFWRHP
+46 APHTGYSTQFHVDTPPP
-60 LERVQRW
+60 LTLRQRMLQRVQGW
-67 HPTLRL
+67 HPTVRL
-73 SLVATALWL
+73 SLVATVLWL
-82 VGAWHIV
+82 VGAWHVV
-89 VAPISPLTRLEL
+89 VAPLAPLTRLEL
-101 ALDDVRQSTALAP
+101 ALDDVRQSTALSP
-114 VTKPRDDI
+114 VAAPRDDI
-122 VIIDVDDAS
+122 VIVDIDDAS
-131 LRELGRWPWPRDR
+131 LRALGRWPWPRDR
-144 LAKLVETLFD
+144 LAALVDTLFD
-154 DDRVAALGI
+154 DDHAAALGI
-163 DLVLAEPDDQ
+163 DLVLSEPDDQ
-173 ARTVR
+173 GRVVR
-178 DALSALT
+178 DALASLT
-185 QLAPDDAAL
+185 RLAPDDAAL
-194 RAGVARWRPTLEER
+194 RAGVARWQGTLEAH
-208 ADHDARLARALA
+208 ADHDARLAQALS

-235 PVAPGGAAPAPSRE
+235 PGSAAVPPS
-249 LPTPITEAD
+249 PITEAD
-258 VLPATVLATAP
+258 VLPASALSMTP

-276 LPDLLRAAA
+276 VPALLRAASG
-285 ATGFINALPDADGEL
+285 TGFINALPDADGEL
-300 RSTLLVTGYG
+300 RTTLLVTGYG

-328 SALRPVIRRGEAGG
+328 GALRPVVRRGEAGG
-342 PPRLTGLQMTTEDG
+342 PPRLTGLRLTSSEG

-377 VHPGASPGTGRF
+377 LNPGTSPGTGRF
-389 RYIPAADV
+389 RYIPVADV
-397 LARRVG
+397 LAHRVG
-403 AAELAGRVVL
+403 ARELQGRVVL

-446 EDNDLSVRPDWSQ
+446 EDNDLSVRPDWSP
-459 GFELLLLAVTLVA
+459 GLELLLLAGVLAAVA
-472 VTSAVRRLAGPVAM
+472 MAVRRLAGPLAV
-486 LALLVILAVLLLC
+486 LALGAILAVLLGC
-499 DLWALTGR
+499 DLWALTAR
-507 GWVIP
+507 GWAIP
-512 IAAPLSAGLLVG
+512 IAASLAGGLLLG
-524 VLGIVANYLG
+524 VTGIVANYLG

-589 MSEKMAPERLRELL
+589 MSEKMAPDRLRELL

-612 IIHGHDGTLDKFI
+612 IIHGHGGTLDKFI

-638 DELHAAHA
+638 DDQHAAHA

-656 IVPLNAELAQR
+656 VEPLNAELAER

-688 GSALRRSYT
+688 GSSLRRSYT

-709 ESTTRN
+709 ESATRS
-715 YDVPLLVA
+715 YDVSLLVA
-723 DNTRVAA
+723 DTTRAAA
-730 GDLPGCEWVEVDE
+730 GDLPGCAWVEVDE
-743 VAVKGRSQLVTLYL
+743 VAVKGRSQLVTLYVPL
-757 PLALPAAAMS
+757 PVTDDTSAGS
-767 GSAPDSAEEITAFH
+767 GPQTAQEITGIH

-795 GHHGNG
+795 GHHGDSARAAA
-801 TRPVETSAA
+801 RPSA

-823 ARPASSE
+823 ARPASPQ
-830 LRALAAQKLA
+830 LRALAAH
-840 RLAAEEAREQEL
+840 RLAALAAEQAQEQ
-852 PR
+852 RSSR

>member
-1 MTARSDAPDSFT
+1 
-13 GSSAIFS
+13 
-20 SRGVTPAPD
+20 VTPVPD
-29 REPASSH
+29 REPA
-36 GPTTVLPSGF
+36 PTESPSTGYDTRF
-46 DAAPVTRPVFWRHP
+46 HPDPPAPPTFWRRK
-60 LERVQRW
+60 LLRFQRW
-67 HPTLRL
+67 HPTVRV
-73 SLVATALWL
+73 SLVASVLWL
-82 VGAWHIV
+82 AGAWHVV
-89 VAPISPLTRLEL
+89 VAPIAPLTRLEL

-114 VTKPRDDI
+114 VSGTRNDI
-122 VIIDVDDAS
+122 VIVDIDDAS
-131 LRELGRWPWPRDR
+131 LRALGRWPWPRDR
-144 LAKLVETLFD
+144 LATLVETLFD
-154 DDRVAALGI
+154 DDHAAALGM

-178 DALSALT
+178 DALASLT
-185 QLAPDDAAL
+185 RLAPDDAAL
-194 RAGVARWRPTLEER
+194 RAGVERWQGTLEAR
-208 ADHDARLARALA
+208 ADHDVRLAQALS

-235 PVAPGGAAPAPSRE
+235 QGSPGSAAAVPPS
-249 LPTPITEAD
+249 PITEAD
-258 VLPATVLATAP
+258 VLPASALAMTP

-276 LPDLLRAAA
+276 VPVLLRAASS
-285 ATGFINALPDADGEL
+285 TGFINALPDADGEL

-342 PPRLTGLQMTTEDG
+342 PARLTGLQLIASDG
-356 EPLRALRVDPRG
+356 ELRALRVDARG

-377 VHPGASPGTGRF
+377 LHPGTSPGTGRF

-397 LARRVG
+397 LAHRVG
-403 AAELAGRVVL
+403 PRELEGRVVL

-446 EDNDLSVRPDWSQ
+446 EDNDLSVRPDWSP
-459 GFELLLLAVTLVA
+459 GFELLLLAVVLAAVA
-472 VTSAVRRLAGPVAM
+472 VVVRRLAGPLAVLALGAI
-486 LALLVILAVLLLC
+486 LALLLGC

-507 GWVIP
+507 GWAIP
-512 IAAPLSAGLLVG
+512 IAAPLAAGLLLG
-524 VLGIVANYLG
+524 VVGIVANYLR
-534 EWHSRRSLAQ
+534 EWHARRSLAQ

-589 MSEKMAPERLRELL
+589 MSEKMAPDRLRELL

-612 IIHGHDGTLDKFI
+612 IIHGHGGTLDKFI
-625 GDAVMAFWGAPEP
+625 GDAVMAFWGAPEL
-638 DELHAAHA
+638 DAEHAAHA
-646 VQAAMAMIAA
+646 VQAALAMIASVA
-656 IVPLNAELAQR
+656 PLNAELAER

-709 ESTTRN
+709 EGATRT

-723 DNTRVAA
+723 DTTRAAA
-730 GDLPGCEWVEVDE
+730 GELPGCAWVEVDE
-743 VAVKGRSQLVTLYL
+743 VAVKGRSQLVTLYVPL
-757 PLALPAAAMS
+757 PVPDAALS
-767 GSAPDSAEEITAFH
+767 GRAPGTEHKITGIH

-795 GHHGNG
+795 GHHD
-801 TRPVETSAA
+801 RPVREVASPSA

-823 ARPASSE
+823 ARPASPQ
-830 LRALAAQKLA
+830 LHALAAHRLA
-840 RLAAEEAREQEL
+840 SLAAEEAQEQQR

>member
-1 MTARSDAPDSFT
+1 
-13 GSSAIFS
+13 
-20 SRGVTPAPD
+20 VTPPPD
-29 REPASSH
+29 RDPASTPSH
-36 GPTTVLPSGF
+36 PTGVSTQFHSDPPPALPF
-46 DAAPVTRPVFWRHP
+46 LQRALQRF
-60 LERVQRW
+60 QRW
-67 HPTLRL
+67 HPAVRL
-73 SLVATALWL
+73 SLVATVLWFL
-82 VGAWHIV
+82 GAWHV
-89 VAPISPLTRLEL
+89 VIAPIAPLTRLEL
-101 ALDDVRQSTALAP
+101 ALDDVRQSTALSP
-114 VTKPRDDI
+114 VTAPRDDI
-122 VIIDVDDAS
+122 VIIDIDDAS

-144 LAKLVETLFD
+144 LATLVETLFD
-154 DDRVAALGI
+154 DDHAAALGI

-185 QLAPDDAAL
+185 RLAPDDVAL
-194 RAGVARWRPTLEER
+194 RAGVARWQGTLEAR
-208 ADHDARLARALA
+208 ADHDARLAKALA
-220 GHPVTLAYHFNHQAD
+220 GRPVTLAYHFNHQGDAATPGSATAVLPSSPPSAFPSPST
-235 PVAPGGAAPAPSRE
+235 PVPARG
-249 LPTPITEAD
+249 LPEPITEPD
-258 VLPATVLATAP
+258 VLPAGALALAP

-276 LPDLLRAAA
+276 VPALLRAASG
-285 ATGFINALPDADGEL
+285 TGFINALPDADGEL

-328 SALRPVIRRGEAGG
+328 GALRPVIRRGDAGG
-342 PPRLTGLQMTTEDG
+342 PPRLVGLQLTSGDG
-356 EPLRALRVDPRG
+356 EALRALRVDPRG

-377 VHPGASPGTGRF
+377 LHPGTSPGTGRF

-397 LARRVG
+397 LAHRVG
-403 AAELAGRVVL
+403 ARELEGRVVL

-446 EDNDLSVRPDWSQ
+446 EDNDLSVRPDWSP
-459 GFELLLLAVTLVA
+459 GFELLLLAGVLAAVTL
-472 VTSAVRRLAGPVAM
+472 AVRRLAGPVAV
-486 LALLVILAVLLLC
+486 LALGVILAVLLGC

-507 GWVIP
+507 GWAIP
-512 IAAPLSAGLLVG
+512 IAAPLAAGLLLG
-524 VLGIVANYLG
+524 VVGIVANYLR

-562 DRFLDVAS
+562 ERFLDVAS

-612 IIHGHDGTLDKFI
+612 IIHGHGGTLDKFI
-625 GDAVMAFWGAPEP
+625 GDAVMAFWGAPESDP
-638 DELHAAHA
+638 QHAAHA

-656 IVPLNAELAQR
+656 VGPLNAELAER

-709 ESTTRN
+709 EGATRS

-723 DNTRVAA
+723 DTTRAAA
-730 GDLPGCEWVEVDE
+730 GELAGCEWVEVDE
-743 VAVKGRSQLVTLYL
+743 VAVKGRSQLVTLYVPL
-757 PLALPAAAMS
+757 PVTDVSLP
-767 GSAPDSAEEITAFH
+767 GYAPRNEQEIKAFH

-801 TRPVETSAA
+801 TWEAPTPSA
-810 RAVAHAR
+810 RTVAHAR

-823 ARPASSE
+823 ARPASPQ
-830 LRALAAQKLA
+830 LHALAARRLGS
-840 RLAAEEAREQEL
+840 LAAEQAQEHEL
-852 PR
+852 FR

>member
-1 MTARSDAPDSFT
+1 M
-13 GSSAIFS
+13 
-20 SRGVTPAPD
+20 TPAPD
-29 REPASSH
+29 RDPAAPR
-36 GPTTVLPSGF
+36 GPSGT
-46 DAAPVTRPVFWRHP
+46 AGGAPAGPPAPATIGRRA
-60 LERVQRW
+60 LERIQRW

-73 SLVATALWL
+73 SLVAVALWL
-82 VGAWHIV
+82 AGAWHIV
-89 VAPISPLTRLEL
+89 VAPIGSLTRLEL
-101 ALDDVRQSTALAP
+101 ALDDVRQSMALAP
-114 VTKPRDDI
+114 VSKPRDDI
-122 VIIDVDDAS
+122 VIVDIDDAS
-131 LRELGRWPWPRDR
+131 LRALGRWPWPRDR
-144 LAKLVETLFD
+144 LARLVETVFD
-154 DDRVAALGI
+154 DDHAAALGI

-173 ARTVR
+173 ARTVG
-178 DALSALT
+178 DALASLA

-194 RAGVARWRPTLEER
+194 RAGVARWRGAIEQR
-208 ADHDARLARALA
+208 ADHDARLARALEGRA
-220 GHPVTLAYHFNHQAD
+220 VTLAYHFNHQAD
-235 PVAPGGAAPAPSRE
+235 PVAPGSVAPTAARE
-249 LPTPITEAD
+249 LPSPITEAD
-258 VLPATVLATAP
+258 VLPASVLAMTP
-269 WQGVEVP
+269 WQGVEAPVP
-276 LPDLLRAAA
+276 VLLRAAPA
-285 ATGFINALPDADGEL
+285 VGFINELPDADGEL

-342 PPRLTGLQMTTEDG
+342 PPRLTGLQLTAADG

-377 VHPGASPGTGRF
+377 VHPDGSPGTGRF

-397 LARRVG
+397 LAHRVG
-403 AAELAGRVVL
+403 ARELAGRVVL

-437 VHAQLMAGL
+437 VHAQLLAGL
-446 EDNDLSVRPDWSQ
+446 EDNDLSVRPDWSP
-459 GFELLLLAVTLVA
+459 GLELLLLALTLGA
-472 VTSAVRRLAGPVAM
+472 ATAAVRRLAGPLAV
-486 LALLVILAVLLLC
+486 LALLAILAVLLLG

-512 IAAPLSAGLLVG
+512 IAAPLSAGLLLG

-550 PPERVRAMASDP
+550 PPERVRAMANDP
-562 DRFLDVAS
+562 ERFLDVAS

-612 IIHGHDGTLDKFI
+612 IIHGHGGTLDKFI
-625 GDAVMAFWGAPEP
+625 GDAVMAFWGAPQV
-638 DELHAAHA
+638 DEQHAAHA

-656 IVPLNAELAQR
+656 IVPLNAELAER
-667 GLPPLAPC
+667 GLPPLSPC

-709 ESTTRN
+709 ESTTRA

-723 DNTRVAA
+723 DNTRAAA
-730 GDLPGCEWVEVDE
+730 GELPGCEWVEVDE

-757 PLALPAAAMS
+757 PLAVPGAATPGAS
-767 GSAPDSAEEITAFH
+767 RDRAEEITAFH

-795 GHHGNG
+795 GHHGSG
-801 TRPVETSAA
+801 TRSAGTPSA
-810 RAVAHAR
+810 RDVAHAR

-823 ARPASSE
+823 ARPASPE
-830 LRALAAQKLA
+830 LRALAAHRLA
-840 RLAAEEAREQEL
+840 GLAAEDVKNKNSPVDPSESPSA
-852 PR
+852 

>member
-1 MTARSDAPDSFT
+1 
-13 GSSAIFS
+13 
-20 SRGVTPAPD
+20 VTSAPD
-29 REPASSH
+29 REPA
-36 GPTTVLPSGF
+36 TTQSPCAGYSTQFQVDRVDVPPRPSLRQRVLQ
-46 DAAPVTRPVFWRHP
+46 RI
-60 LERVQRW
+60 QRW
-67 HPTLRL
+67 HPTVRL
-73 SLVATALWL
+73 SLVATVLWL
-82 VGAWHIV
+82 LGAWHVV
-89 VAPISPLTRLEL
+89 VAPIGPLTRLEL
-101 ALDDVRQSTALAP
+101 ALDDVRQSTALSP
-114 VTKPRDDI
+114 VKAPRDDI
-122 VIIDVDDAS
+122 VIVDIDDAS
-131 LRELGRWPWPRDR
+131 LRALGRWPWPRDR
-144 LAKLVETLFD
+144 LAELVDTLFD
-154 DDRVAALGI
+154 DDHAAALGI

-178 DALSALT
+178 DALASLT
-185 QLAPDDAAL
+185 RLAPDDAAL
-194 RAGVARWRPTLEER
+194 RAGVARWQGTLEAR
-208 ADHDARLARALA
+208 ADHDARLAKALS

-235 PVAPGGAAPAPSRE
+235 PGTPGSPAAVPPS
-249 LPTPITEAD
+249 PITEAD
-258 VLPATVLATAP
+258 VLPAGALAMTP

-276 LPDLLRAAA
+276 VPELLRAASG
-285 ATGFINALPDADGEL
+285 TGFINALPDADGAL

-342 PPRLTGLQMTTEDG
+342 PPRLTGLQLTSDDG
-356 EPLRALRVDPRG
+356 ERLRTLRVDPRG

-377 VHPGASPGTGRF
+377 LNPGASPGTGRF
-389 RYIPAADV
+389 RYIPATDV
-397 LARRVG
+397 LAHRVG
-403 AAELAGRVVL
+403 PRELQGRVVL

-459 GFELLLLAVTLVA
+459 GCELLLLAVVLAA
-472 VTSAVRRLAGPVAM
+472 VTATVRRLAGPLAV
-486 LALLVILAVLLLC
+486 LALVAILAVLLAC

-507 GWVIP
+507 GWAIP
-512 IAAPLSAGLLVG
+512 IAAPLAGGLLLG
-524 VLGIVANYLG
+524 VTGIVASYLR

-550 PPERVRAMASDP
+550 PPARVRAMASDP
-562 DRFLDVAS
+562 ERFLDVAS

-612 IIHGHDGTLDKFI
+612 IIHGHGGTLDKFI

-638 DELHAAHA
+638 DEQHAAHA

-656 IVPLNAELAQR
+656 VAPLNDELAER

-709 ESTTRN
+709 EGATRT

-723 DNTRVAA
+723 DTTRAAA
-730 GDLPGCEWVEVDE
+730 GELPGCAWVEVDE
-743 VAVKGRSQLVTLYL
+743 VAVKGRSQLVTLYV
-757 PLALPAAAMS
+757 PLAVTDVTFAGS
-767 GSAPDSAEEITAFH
+767 GPESAQEITGIH

-795 GHHGNG
+795 GHHG
-801 TRPVETSAA
+801 RSAREVSSPSA

-823 ARPASSE
+823 ARPASPQ
-830 LRALAAQKLA
+830 LQALAAHRLA
-840 RLAAEEAREQEL
+840 RLAAEQAQEQE
-852 PR
+852 PSR

>member
-1 MTARSDAPDSFT
+1 
-13 GSSAIFS
+13 
-20 SRGVTPAPD
+20 V
-29 REPASSH
+29 
-36 GPTTVLPSGF
+36 
-46 DAAPVTRPVFWRHP
+46 
-60 LERVQRW
+60 
-67 HPTLRL
+67 
-73 SLVATALWL
+73 LWL
-82 VGAWHIV
+82 VGAWHV
-89 VAPISPLTRLEL
+89 AVAPIAPLTRLEL
-101 ALDDVRQSTALAP
+101 ALDDARQSTAFPP
-114 VTKPRDDI
+114 VAAPRDDI
-122 VIIDVDDAS
+122 VILDVDDAS
-131 LRELGRWPWPRDR
+131 LRALGRWPWPRDR
-144 LAKLVETLFD
+144 LARLVETLFD
-154 DDRVAALGI
+154 DDHAAALGI

-173 ARTVR
+173 APAVR
-178 DALSALT
+178 DALVSLT
-185 QLAPDDAAL
+185 QLAPDDVAL
-194 RAGVARWRPTLEER
+194 RTGVARWQGTLEAR
-208 ADHDARLARALA
+208 ADHDARLAKALS

-235 PVAPGGAAPAPSRE
+235 PSAPATPVRVAARE
-249 LPTPITEAD
+249 LPPPVTEAG
-258 VLPATVLATAP
+258 VLAASALAPAP

-276 LPDLLRAAA
+276 MPVLLRAAA
-285 ATGFINALPDADGEL
+285 GTGFINALPDADGEL
-300 RSTLLVTGYG
+300 RSALLVTGYG

-316 FALSLWRQWHHV
+316 FGLSLWRQWRRV
-328 SALRPVIRRGEAGG
+328 GAPRPVIRRGEAGG
-342 PPRLTGLQMTTEDG
+342 PPRLTGLRLTAADG
-356 EPLRALRVDPRG
+356 EPLRTLRVDQRG
-368 AVTLPYRAA
+368 AVALPYRAA
-377 VHPGASPGTGRF
+377 LEPGTSPGTGRF
-389 RYIPAADV
+389 RYISAADV
-397 LARRVG
+397 LAHRVG
-403 AAELAGRVVL
+403 VRELGGRVVL

-437 VHAQLMAGL
+437 VHAQLLAGL
-446 EDNDLSVRPDWSQ
+446 EDDDLSVRPDWSP
-459 GFELLLLAVTLVA
+459 GLELVVLALVLTA
-472 VTSAVRRLAGPVAM
+472 VARVVRRLAGPVAVLALVAI
-486 LALLVILAVLLLC
+486 LALLLGC

-507 GWVIP
+507 GWTIP
-512 IAAPLSAGLLVG
+512 IAAPLAAGLLLG
-524 VLGIVANYLG
+524 VLGVVANYLR
-534 EWHSRRSLAQ
+534 EWHSRRSLAR

-550 PPERVRAMASDP
+550 PPERVRVMARDP

-625 GDAVMAFWGAPEP
+625 GDAVMAFWGAPQS

-656 IVPLNAELAQR
+656 VAPLNAELAER

-709 ESTTRN
+709 EGATRT

-723 DNTRVAA
+723 DTTRAAA
-730 GDLPGCEWVEVDE
+730 GELPGCEWVEVDE
-743 VAVKGRSQLVTLYL
+743 VAVKGRSQLVTLYA
-757 PLALPAAAMS
+757 PLAVTDVSLS
-767 GSAPDSAEEITAFH
+767 SSAPESAQEITSFH

-795 GHHGNG
+795 GHHGQG
-801 TRPVETSAA
+801 TRKATPPPA

-823 ARPASSE
+823 ARPAAPQ
-830 LRALAAQKLA
+830 LHALAAHRLA
-840 RLAAEEAREQEL
+840 SLAAEDAQEQEL

>member
-1 MTARSDAPDSFT
+1 MQAPHADFDADASAP
-13 GSSAIFS
+13 GSS
-20 SRGVTPAPD
+20 
-29 REPASSH
+29 
-36 GPTTVLPSGF
+36 
-46 DAAPVTRPVFWRHP
+46 WRRA
-60 LERVQRW
+60 LQRFQRW
-67 HPTLRL
+67 DPTLRL
-73 SLVATALWL
+73 SLVAAALWL
-82 VGAWHIV
+82 VGAWHV
-89 VAPISPLTRLEL
+89 AVAPIAPLTRLEL
-101 ALDDVRQSTALAP
+101 ALDDVRQSAALSP
-114 VTKPRDDI
+114 VAQPRDDI
-122 VIIDVDDAS
+122 VIIDIDDAS
-131 LRELGRWPWPRDR
+131 LRALGRWPWPRDR
-144 LAKLVETLFD
+144 LAQLVETLFD
-154 DDRVAALGI
+154 DDHAAALGI

-173 ARTVR
+173 ARTVH
-178 DALSALT
+178 DALDALT

-194 RAGVARWRPTLEER
+194 RAGVARWQGTLEAH

-220 GHPVTLAYHFNHQAD
+220 GHPVTLAYHFNHQAE
-235 PVAPGGAAPAPSRE
+235 PGVRSTADAVVPP
-249 LPTPITEAD
+249 PITEAD
-258 VLPATVLATAP
+258 VLPASALAMTP

-276 LPDLLRAAA
+276 VPALLRAASG
-285 ATGFINALPDADGEL
+285 TGFINALPDADGEL

-342 PPRLTGLQMTTEDG
+342 PPRLTGLQLTSEDG

-377 VHPGASPGTGRF
+377 LSPGASPGTGRF
-389 RYIPAADV
+389 RYISAADV
-397 LARRVG
+397 LAHRVG
-403 AAELAGRVVL
+403 TRELGGRVVL

-446 EDNDLSVRPDWSQ
+446 EDNDLSVRPDWSP
-459 GFELLLLAVTLVA
+459 GFELLLLALVLA
-472 VTSAVRRLAGPVAM
+472 AITMAVRRLAGPVAV
-486 LALLVILAVLLLC
+486 LALLLILALLLVC

-507 GWVIP
+507 GWAIP
-512 IAAPLSAGLLVG
+512 IAAPLAAGLLLG
-524 VLGIVANYLG
+524 VLGIVANYLR

-562 DRFLDVAS
+562 ARFLDVAS

-589 MSEKMAPERLRELL
+589 MSEKMAPDRLRELL

-612 IIHGHDGTLDKFI
+612 IIHGHGGTLDKFI
-625 GDAVMAFWGAPEP
+625 GDAVMAFWGAPQS
-638 DELHAAHA
+638 DEQHAAHA

-656 IVPLNAELAQR
+656 VGPLNAELAAR
-667 GLPPLAPC
+667 GLPSLAPC

-709 ESTTRN
+709 EGATRT
-715 YDVPLLVA
+715 YDVALLVA
-723 DNTRVAA
+723 DTTRAAA
-730 GDLPGCEWVEVDE
+730 GELSGCEWVEVDE
-743 VAVKGRSQLVTLYL
+743 VAVKGRSQLVTLYVPL
-757 PLALPAAAMS
+757 PVADVALSSSSPK
-767 GSAPDSAEEITAFH
+767 GAEEITSIH

-795 GHHGNG
+795 GHHGEG
-801 TRPVETSAA
+801 SRSATSPSA

-823 ARPASSE
+823 ARPASPQ
-830 LRALAAQKLA
+830 LHALAAH
-840 RLAAEEAREQEL
+840 RLAGLAADEAQEQEL

>member
-1 MTARSDAPDSFT
+1 MNP
-13 GSSAIFS
+13 
-20 SRGVTPAPD
+20 PPD
-29 REPASSH
+29 REHASTQAPHS
-36 GPTTVLPSGF
+36 TLSSGF
-46 DAAPVTRPVFWRHP
+46 HAEPPARASIWRRA
-60 LERVQRW
+60 LERIQGW

-89 VAPISPLTRLEL
+89 VAPIAPLTRLEL
-101 ALDDVRQSTALAP
+101 ALDDLRQSTALSP
-114 VTKPRDDI
+114 VTAPRDDI
-122 VIIDVDDAS
+122 VIVDIDDAS
-131 LRELGRWPWPRDR
+131 LRALGRWPWPRDR
-144 LAKLVETLFD
+144 LAQLVDTLFED
-154 DDRVAALGI
+154 DHAAALGI

-178 DALSALT
+178 EALASLAK
-185 QLAPDDAAL
+185 LAPGDAAL
-194 RAGVARWRPTLEER
+194 RAGVARWQATLEAH
-208 ADHDARLARALA
+208 ADHDAGLARALS

-235 PVAPGGAAPAPSRE
+235 PAMQAGAAASGARE
-249 LPTPITEAD
+249 LPPPVTEAG
-258 VLPATVLATAP
+258 VLPASALAMTP

-276 LPDLLRAAA
+276 VPALLHAAA

-316 FALSLWRQWHHV
+316 FALSLWRQWHRV
-328 SALRPVIRRGEAGG
+328 SALRPVVRRGEAGG
-342 PPRLTGLQMTTEDG
+342 PPRLTGLQLTAADG

-377 VHPGASPGTGRF
+377 LHPGTSPGSGRF

-397 LARRVG
+397 LAHRVG
-403 AAELAGRVVL
+403 ARELGGRVVL

-446 EDNDLSVRPDWSQ
+446 EDNDLSVRPDWSS
-459 GFELLLLAVTLVA
+459 GFELLLLAAVLAGVTI
-472 VTSAVRRLAGPVAM
+472 TVRRLAGPVAVLALAVI
-486 LALLVILAVLLLC
+486 LALLLAC

-507 GWVIP
+507 GWAIP
-512 IAAPLSAGLLVG
+512 IAAPLAAGLLVG
-524 VLGIVANYLG
+524 VLGIVANYLL
-534 EWHSRRSLAQ
+534 EWHSRRSLAR

-562 DRFLDVAS
+562 DRFLDIAS

-612 IIHGHDGTLDKFI
+612 IIHGHGGTLDKFI
-625 GDAVMAFWGAPEP
+625 GDAVMAFWGAPQT
-638 DELHAAHA
+638 DAQHAAHG

-656 IVPLNAELAQR
+656 IEPLNAELAER

-709 ESTTRN
+709 EGATRT
-715 YDVPLLVA
+715 YDVPLLAA
-723 DNTRVAA
+723 DTTRAAA
-730 GDLPGCEWVEVDE
+730 GELPGCEWVEVDE
-743 VAVKGRSQLVTLYL
+743 VAVKGRSQLVTLYV
-757 PLALPAAAMS
+757 PLAVPDAALS
-767 GSAPDSAEEITAFH
+767 SSAPKSEQEITPFH

-801 TRPVETSAA
+801 TRGAVAPSARAAA
-810 RAVAHAR
+810 RVR

-823 ARPASSE
+823 VRPASPQ
-830 LRALAAQKLA
+830 LHALATHRLA
-840 RLAAEEAREQEL
+840 ILAAEDAKEQEL
-852 PR
+852 SR

>member
-1 MTARSDAPDSFT
+1 MNP
-13 GSSAIFS
+13 
-20 SRGVTPAPD
+20 PPD
-29 REPASSH
+29 REHASAPSSH
-36 GPTTVLPSGF
+36 GGLPSGIH
-46 DAAPVTRPVFWRHP
+46 AAPSSFWRRA
-60 LERVQRW
+60 LERIQGW

-73 SLVATALWL
+73 TLVASAPWL

-89 VAPISPLTRLEL
+89 VAPIVPLTRLEL
-101 ALDDVRQSTALAP
+101 ALDDVRQSTALSPVAAP
-114 VTKPRDDI
+114 REDI
-122 VIIDVDDAS
+122 VIVDVDDAS
-131 LRELGRWPWPRDR
+131 LRALGRWPWPRDR
-144 LAKLVETLFD
+144 LAQLVDTLFD
-154 DDRVAALGI
+154 DDHAAALGI

-178 DALSALT
+178 DALASLT
-185 QLAPDDAAL
+185 TLATDDAAL
-194 RAGVARWRPTLEER
+194 RAGVARWQGTLEAH
-208 ADHDARLARALA
+208 ADHDARLARALS
-220 GHPVTLAYHFNHQAD
+220 GHPVTLAYHFNHQAEPD
-235 PVAPGGAAPAPSRE
+235 AATSPPARD
-249 LPTPITEAD
+249 LPAPITEAG
-258 VLPATVLATAP
+258 VLPASALGMTP
-269 WQGVEVP
+269 WQGVEAPVP
-276 LPDLLRAAA
+276 VLLNAAA
-285 ATGFINALPDADGEL
+285 GTGFINALPDADGEL

-316 FALSLWRQWHHV
+316 FALSLWRQWHRV

-342 PPRLTGLQMTTEDG
+342 APRLTGLQLTSADG

-377 VHPGASPGTGRF
+377 LHPGASPGTGRF

-397 LARRVG
+397 LAHRVG
-403 AAELAGRVVL
+403 ARELGGRVVL

-446 EDNDLSVRPDWSQ
+446 EDNDLSVRPDWSP
-459 GFELLLLAVTLVA
+459 GFELLLLAVVLA
-472 VTSAVRRLAGPVAM
+472 GVTFTVRRLAGPVAVLALVGI
-486 LALLVILAVLLLC
+486 LALLLAC
-499 DLWALTGR
+499 DLWAFTGR
-507 GWVIP
+507 GWAIP

-524 VLGIVANYLG
+524 VLGIVANYLR
-534 EWHSRRSLAQ
+534 EWHSRRSLAR

-589 MSEKMAPERLRELL
+589 MSEKMAPDRLRELL

-612 IIHGHDGTLDKFI
+612 IIHAHGGTLDKFI
-625 GDAVMAFWGAPEP
+625 GDAVMAFWGAPQS
-638 DELHAAHA
+638 DDQHAAHA
-646 VQAAMAMIAA
+646 VQTALAMIAA
-656 IVPLNAELAQR
+656 VGPLNADLAER
-667 GLPPLAPC
+667 GLPPLSPC

-709 ESTTRN
+709 EGAMRT
-715 YDVPLLVA
+715 YDVPLLAA
-723 DNTRVAA
+723 DTTRAAA
-730 GDLPGCEWVEVDE
+730 GELPDCEWVEVDE
-743 VAVKGRSQLVTLYL
+743 VAVKGRSQRVTLYV
-757 PLALPAAAMS
+757 PLAVPDAALS
-767 GSAPDSAEEITAFH
+767 SSSPETEKEITAFH

-787 RLARDALR
+787 RLARTALR

-801 TRPVETSAA
+801 TRAA
-810 RAVAHAR
+810 ATPSVRAVARAR
-817 LTELLA
+817 LTELIA
-823 ARPASSE
+823 TRPASQQ
-830 LRALAAQKLA
+830 LHALASHRLA
-840 RLAAEEAREQEL
+840 RLAAEAAEEQEL